1 MCKWGTDVVMPLEIP
16 ADVSHSGKAYI
27 KNVGVDACL
36 APIIKALNDAGVK
49 TVACCCGHG
58 KSLGSI
64 HLADKRVL
72 LIYPDRASAERIAY
86 RTARP
91 CLQGHSAGCA
101 TVGLDRS
108 RVAAALE
115 RGRTLPRDGREGD
128 HIRGNLPRRRFTQGD

>member
-1 MCKWGTDVVMPLEIP
+1 MVMPLEIP
-16 ADVSHSGKAYI
+16 ADCSHSGKAYI

-72 LIYPDRASAERIAY
+72 LIYPDRASAEKAFDARPPKVDEAAITEALEVFRLGANQRRGMRAALRHFIGQSAQQEAPCSCEHFPCEHTPAHR
-86 RTARP
+86 RTA
-91 CLQGHSAGCA
+91 
-101 TVGLDRS
+101 
-108 RVAAALE
+108 
-115 RGRTLPRDGREGD
+115 
-128 HIRGNLPRRRFTQGD
+128 